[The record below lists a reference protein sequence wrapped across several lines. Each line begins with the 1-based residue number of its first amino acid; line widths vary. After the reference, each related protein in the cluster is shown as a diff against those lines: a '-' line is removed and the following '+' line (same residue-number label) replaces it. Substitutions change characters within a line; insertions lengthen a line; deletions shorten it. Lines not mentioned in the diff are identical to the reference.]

1 MTPSAQRGVFG
12 VSYHSKRQ
20 RAAEP
25 RKKPKRQRS
34 PERFKREAVRPLL
47 AVEAYART
55 ATAAG
60 PAVPGSLPRSGR
72 ERNAGRSPFCHDGLS
87 VAGDTL
93 CTSARRRCPKAAG
106 PLEREISRAPQ
117 AKVAAPITSRLLPIV
132 RCRL

>member
-55 ATAAG
+55 VTAAG
-60 PAVPGSLPRSGR
+60 PAAPGLLPRSGR
-72 ERNAGRSPFCHDGLS
+72 ERIAGRSPFLS
-87 VAGDTL
+87 
-93 CTSARRRCPKAAG
+93 RRPIHGRRYALHLGKAA
-106 PLEREISRAPQ
+106 LSESRRPA
-117 AKVAAPITSRLLPIV
+117 
-132 RCRL
+132 